1 MSQKM
6 AKRVSMIFQSI
17 TKFIPALLYSIVF
30 LGLFYWQFISVYG
43 FIIDHYK
50 ESKLFVL
57 YGYLFVYLFEVSIIA
72 VTIINLIHKYLIK
85 SISFIAISIMTLL
98 IFYGLSF
105 GEYYHIIDYFIS
117 YPLSPNSIMGM
128 IFFIVLSVIYALY
141 SIGILFF
148 KESIPLSHI
157 VIFLGVGTAY
167 SVGFIHYYCM
177 PLF

>member
-1 MSQKM
+1 MEKNG
-6 AKRVSMIFQSI
+6 KRVFMIFQSI
-17 TKFIPALLYSIVF
+17 IKFIPALLYSIVF
-30 LGLFYWQFISVYG
+30 LGLFFWQFISVYG

-50 ESKLFVL
+50 ESKLFIL
-57 YGYLFVYLFEVSIIA
+57 YGYLFVYLFGVSIVA
-72 VTIINLIHKYLIK
+72 VTLINLIHRYLIK
-85 SISFIAISIMTLL
+85 SIAFVTISIITLL

-105 GEYYHIIDYFIS
+105 SDSYHIIDYFIS
-117 YPLSPNSIMGM
+117 YPLPSDSIMGM
-128 IFFIVLSVIYALY
+128 IFFIVLSVIYSLY